1 MNMKMKIQLLFIY
14 ISFFLLFANS
24 CTQNN
29 SFNGKSI
36 DSLSVDEITT
46 SLHEFPDD
54 AALYFARAKKYSF
67 SGSIDEAIAD
77 MNQAILKKNLKPE
90 YFILLAD
97 LHLMKGQSGNSRDAL
112 EKCIKEFPSNTEVL
126 LRLAQLHF
134 YVKQYKKS
142 FEYLNRVQEIDPTIA
157 QTYFIRGLVL
167 EEAGDTTNAII
178 NFQIS
183 TEKNPDYYEAYIILG
198 LRYAD
203 KKDSIALDY
212 YRNAL
217 KIKPKSAEA
226 YYNIGLFYQSIEKF
240 NKAIVS
246 YNELL
251 EKADSTYK
259 FALFNIGYIYMEY
272 FKEYGKAIYYFQKA
286 NDADIKYFQA
296 SYNLGLCYERLKDY
310 KKAKELYRYTLSVEP
325 GYELAIQGLKRI
337 R

>member
-1 MNMKMKIQLLFIY
+1 MKIQFLILIVAIVLLI
-14 ISFFLLFANS
+14 ANS
-24 CTQNN
+24 CNQSST
-29 SFNGKSI
+29 FNGKSA
-36 DSLSVDEITT
+36 DSLSVDQITA
-46 SLHEFPDD
+46 SLREYPEDP
-54 AALYFARAKKYSF
+54 ALYFARAKKYLTT
-67 SGSIDEAIAD
+67 GNIDEAIAD
-77 MNQAILKKNLKPE
+77 MNQAIGKKNLKPE

-112 EKCIKEFPSNTEVL
+112 EKCVKEYPSNTEAL

-142 FEYLNRVQEIDPTIA
+142 FEYLNRVQEIDPSIA

-183 TEKNPDYYEAYIILG
+183 TEKNPDYYDAYIILG

-203 KKDSIALDY
+203 KKDSIALAY

-217 KIKPKSAEA
+217 KIKPKSPEA
-226 YYNIGLFYQSIEKF
+226 YYNIGLFYQSIEKY
-240 NKAIVS
+240 NKAIAS

-251 EKADSTYK
+251 EKTDSTYK

-272 FKEYGKAIYYFQKA
+272 LKEYGKAIYYFQKA
-286 NDADIKYFQA
+286 NDSDIKYYQA

-310 KKAKELYRYTLSVEP
+310 KKAKELYKYTLSVEP
-325 GYELAIQGLKRI
+325 DYDLAIQGLNRV